1 MKDKII
7 HKAENLI
14 YLILTVIVLFYVVF
28 QIVELTTQF
37 VNAIRYYNFGSE
49 VIENIWFSNVVMLF
63 FNILIS
69 LEIMETFKKHD
80 NNIWYKVKII
90 ILIAI
95 TAMTRKIITIDVKHM
110 DYLTDIGI
118 ASLILSLCVGYYF
131 ISKNEKKDE
140 NEVN

>member
-7 HKAENLI
+7 HKAESLI
-14 YLILTVIVLFYVVF
+14 YLVLTVIVLLYVVF
-28 QIVELTTQF
+28 QIVELAIQF
-37 VNAIRYYNFGSE
+37 VNAIRYFNFGSA
-49 VIENIWFSNVVMLF
+49 VIESMWFSNVVLLF

-69 LEIMETFKKHD
+69 LEIMETFKEHD

-110 DYLTDIGI
+110 NYLTDIGI
-118 ASLILSLCVGYYF
+118 AALILSLCVGYYF
-131 ISKNEKKDE
+131 ISKTEKKD
-140 NEVN
+140 